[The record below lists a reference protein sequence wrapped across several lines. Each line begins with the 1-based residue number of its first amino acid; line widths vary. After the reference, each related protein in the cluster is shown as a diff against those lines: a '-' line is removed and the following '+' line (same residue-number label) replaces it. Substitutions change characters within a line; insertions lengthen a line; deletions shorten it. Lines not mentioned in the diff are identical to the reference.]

1 MNLQQLYYFR
11 KLAEVQHYTEA
22 AKALY
27 ITQPSLSDSIASL
40 ESELSV
46 ALFQKKGRNVQLT
59 KYGEEFSQYV
69 NQSLEILEHGIALM
83 KEKSDSMTGTIDIGC
98 IPTLLGDFLPD
109 ALDLYHEHH
118 PQVNFNIFHEKSIPV
133 AEGVSAGT
141 YDIGFCSMVE
151 HMDDLFFVPITYQEL
166 IVIVR
171 NDHPLAQY
179 DSIELP
185 ALKDYAL
192 CTYRDTIPI
201 GKTVRAILKEKG
213 LEAAHSYDDEISI
226 AGRINRSSKAAIVAD
241 TPFLKQFDNLKKTTF
256 NRRPEDARMIYMVY
270 SKNEFYHGSRGSIRK
285 LLVVAHCLDLPTGN
299 FKYRDFIQNCTDMRK
314 GFTASFYR
322 ERHKE
327 AVSSIGKNR
336 KDVLSHLPV
345 LV

>member
-241 TPFLKQFDNLKKTTF
+241 TPFLKHSTTSKKY
-256 NRRPEDARMIYMVY
+256 I
-270 SKNEFYHGSRGSIRK
+270 
-285 LLVVAHCLDLPTGN
+285 
-299 FKYRDFIQNCTDMRK
+299 
-314 GFTASFYR
+314 
-322 ERHKE
+322 
-327 AVSSIGKNR
+327 
-336 KDVLSHLPV
+336 
-345 LV
+345 

>member
-241 TPFLKQFDNLKKTTF
+241 TPFLKQFDNLKKY
-256 NRRPEDARMIYMVY
+256 I
-270 SKNEFYHGSRGSIRK
+270 
-285 LLVVAHCLDLPTGN
+285 
-299 FKYRDFIQNCTDMRK
+299 
-314 GFTASFYR
+314 
-322 ERHKE
+322 
-327 AVSSIGKNR
+327 
-336 KDVLSHLPV
+336 
-345 LV
+345 

>member
-46 ALFQKKGRNVQLT
+46 ALFQKKGRGIELT
-59 KYGEEFSQYV
+59 KYGQEFYQYV
-69 NQSLEILEHGIALM
+69 NQALGVLEHGIAIM
-83 KEKSDSMTGTIDIGC
+83 KEKSDSVTGTIDVGC

-109 ALDLYHEHH
+109 ALDLYHEKH
-118 PQVNFNIFHEKSIPV
+118 PQVNFNIFQEKSIPV
-133 AEGVSAGT
+133 AEGVSAGD

-151 HMDDLFFVPITYQEL
+151 NKPDLAFVPITYQEL

-179 DSIELP
+179 DSIELT
-185 ALKDYAL
+185 ALRDYTL
-192 CTYRDTIPI
+192 STYRDTIPI
-201 GKTVRAILKEKG
+201 GKTIRKILKDKG
-213 LEAAHSYDDEISI
+213 MEAAYSYDDEISI

-241 TPFLKQFDNLKKTTF
+241 TPFLKQFDNLKKIHLTDVPKDT
-256 NRRPEDARMIYMVY
+256 RMLYMVY
-270 SKNEFYHGSRGSIRK
+270 SKKNFITAAVEAFANFM
-285 LLVVAHCLDLPTGN
+285 VVNCLNLPPE
-299 FKYRDFIQNCTDMRK
+299 
-314 GFTASFYR
+314 S
-322 ERHKE
+322 
-327 AVSSIGKNR
+327 
-336 KDVLSHLPV
+336 
-345 LV
+345 

>member
-141 YDIGFCSMVE
+141 YDIGSVPWWSTWTICS
-151 HMDDLFFVPITYQEL
+151 LFPSPTRSLSSSCEMTIRWRSMT
-166 IVIVR
+166 
-171 NDHPLAQY
+171 P
-179 DSIELP
+179 SSCLP
-185 ALKDYAL
+185 
-192 CTYRDTIPI
+192 
-201 GKTVRAILKEKG
+201 
-213 LEAAHSYDDEISI
+213 
-226 AGRINRSSKAAIVAD
+226 
-241 TPFLKQFDNLKKTTF
+241 
-256 NRRPEDARMIYMVY
+256 
-270 SKNEFYHGSRGSIRK
+270 
-285 LLVVAHCLDLPTGN
+285 
-299 FKYRDFIQNCTDMRK
+299 
-314 GFTASFYR
+314 
-322 ERHKE
+322 
-327 AVSSIGKNR
+327 
-336 KDVLSHLPV
+336 
-345 LV
+345 